1 MAQQQS
7 SNEPVFAANEA
18 VAGILD
24 EITDLTVKQGD
35 DTRDAVKHSIEILIR
50 DVITSER
57 RGTRIDKKA
66 VDQMIAEYDARLS
79 KQVDAVMHAPE
90 FQKAES
96 AWRGLKLLV
105 DRTDFRENIK
115 LEIVSVTKDELREDF
130 EDSPEI
136 VKSGLYKTVYS
147 KEYGVLGG
155 KPYGAIIGNYSFDPG
170 SQDMALLQ
178 DLSKVASMAHA
189 PFLGAAGPQFF
200 GLENFEG
207 LPNMNDLADNLRT
220 ARHTKWQSFRET
232 EDSRYVGL
240 TVPRFLLRAP
250 YSEEDNPV
258 KGFTYNEDVSGTHEN
273 YLWGNTAF
281 ALASRLTEAF
291 AKYRWCYNITGPAA
305 GGAVR
310 DLPVHTF
317 ESKGQEAMKVPTE
330 VVTTDRRELE
340 LADEGFIPLVWRKDT
355 DSAVFM
361 GAQSAQAAKKFG
373 SSPEGLTAERNFK
386 LGTRLPY
393 LFVVSRL
400 AHYLKNIQRENI
412 GRGLARAQMETELQ
426 NWIGQFVSAQDIVD
440 DATAGKRPLRN
451 AAIEVSDIDGDPG
464 WYRIDM
470 KVQPRIRFEG
480 AFVDLSLVGKL
491 DKE

>member
-1 MAQQQS
+1 
-7 SNEPVFAANEA
+7 
-18 VAGILD
+18 
-24 EITDLTVKQGD
+24 
-35 DTRDAVKHSIEILIR
+35 
-50 DVITSER
+50 
-57 RGTRIDKKA
+57 
-66 VDQMIAEYDARLS
+66 
-79 KQVDAVMHAPE
+79 
-90 FQKAES
+90 
-96 AWRGLKLLV
+96 
-105 DRTDFRENIK
+105 
-115 LEIVSVTKDELREDF
+115 
-130 EDSPEI
+130 
-136 VKSGLYKTVYS
+136 
-147 KEYGVLGG
+147 
-155 KPYGAIIGNYSFDPG
+155 
-170 SQDMALLQ
+170 
-178 DLSKVASMAHA
+178 MAHA